1 MSDNT
6 CDRIAWHRKLGK
18 ISRIIWLVALALLVL
33 SCAILILQSILP
45 IDRMP
50 GVLRPS
56 AENNT
61 SMSPTIKRGDFLLLR
76 SAKDGIEEGDVVSYK
91 TDRGFALGRVIAED
105 GDEIIVR
112 GDADSIAV
120 KVAKENVRGIW
131 NGFRIPLL
139 GYPILWIQTAPGC
152 IIFIALFILLDVAIS
167 LLAGKKKQKKTGTG
181 ENTESIDT
189 DEAAVNAEAD
199 NGNTGT
205 DDDGSDD
212 DEGFALGGFL
222 ILRGWSRMKRR
233 INERKARKG
242 EAPDENRHNENA
254 KQI

>member
-1 MSDNT
+1 MPDNT
-6 CDRIAWHRKLGK
+6 KNRASSWSSVGAVCRI
-18 ISRIIWLVALALLVL
+18 ALLVL
-33 SCAILILQSILP
+33 LALFVFSCAVLILQSVIP
-45 IDRMP
+45 TDRMP
-50 GVLRPS
+50 GILRPS
-56 AENNT
+56 AENN
-61 SMSPTIKRGDFLLLR
+61 SAMSPTVKRGDFLLLR
-76 SAKDGIEEGDVVSYK
+76 SANDGIEEGDVISYK
-91 TDRGFALGRVIAED
+91 TVRGFALGRVIAED

-120 KVAKENVRGIW
+120 KITKESVRGIW

-139 GYPILWIQTAPGC
+139 GYPILWIQTVPGC
-152 IIFIALFILLDVAIS
+152 IVFIVLFILLDVAIS
-167 LLAGKKKQKKTGTG
+167 LLTEKKKQKKIGTG
-181 ENTESIDT
+181 ENTGSIDT

-199 NGNTGT
+199 NGNIRT
-205 DDDGSDD
+205 DDDDND
-212 DEGFALGGFL
+212 NDEGFALGGFL